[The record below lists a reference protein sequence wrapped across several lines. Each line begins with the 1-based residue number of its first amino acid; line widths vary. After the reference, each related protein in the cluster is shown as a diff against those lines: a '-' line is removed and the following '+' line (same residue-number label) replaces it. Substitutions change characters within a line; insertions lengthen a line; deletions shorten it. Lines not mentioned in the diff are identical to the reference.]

1 MYVNISSCSLS
12 GWSVEKE
19 QQDEWKSQRL
29 TLFILCFV
37 FEIPF
42 LTKFVCQLLTCNRTI
57 LVPCFLRPNFDSFY
71 FCSGWYWRIVT
82 FHEVT
87 NTEKVLA
94 FGDKVCLFLHRSW
107 RPKDWAG
114 RVDFRGVSSYVF
126 QFVLC
131 DVFYLDEFSGQ
142 RFDVVFDVLVLLL
155 PGQRTPEFP
164 RSNFQMT
171 VKKFLWSKNF
181 LLFPSE
187 INFCWMNIPRKVF
200 FF

>member
-19 QQDEWKSQRL
+19 QQDEWKSQRM

-57 LVPCFLRPNFDSFY
+57 LVPCFLRPNFDSSTLF
-71 FCSGWYWRIVT
+71 WL
-82 FHEVT
+82 
-87 NTEKVLA
+87 VLTYCNVSWSN
-94 FGDKVCLFLHRSW
+94 KHRESSCLWGQGVSFLHRSW

-142 RFDVVFDVLVLLL
+142 RFDGVFDVLVLLL
-155 PGQRTPEFP
+155 PGQRTPEFS

-181 LLFPSE
+181 LWFPSE
-187 INFCWMNIPRKVF
+187 INFCWMNIPRKGF
-200 FF
+200 FFF

>member
-1 MYVNISSCSLS
+1 MEIPTNDFVH
-12 GWSVEKE
+12 
-19 QQDEWKSQRL
+19 
-29 TLFILCFV
+29 FV
-37 FEIPF
+37 FCVWDSFFNQIRLSITDVQSNNSCAMLSATKLWQFFF
-42 LTKFVCQLLTCNRTI
+42 LK
-57 LVPCFLRPNFDSFY
+57 NFDSSTLF
-71 FCSGWYWRIVT
+71 WL
-82 FHEVT
+82 
-87 NTEKVLA
+87 VLTYCNVSWSN
-94 FGDKVCLFLHRSW
+94 KHRESSCLWGQGVSFLHRSW

-181 LLFPSE
+181 LWFPSE
-187 INFCWMNIPRKVF
+187 INFCWMNIPRKGF
-200 FF
+200 FFFWKLTV